1 MRVKIC
7 AWLRMTEPWKTST
20 AVRRETGNRRPHA
33 ERVRPFIQELRVF
46 TFCLLYIHTFSGKE
60 VKTFLNFFELF
71 FGFKTALAK
80 AARAGYKEAM
90 KRGPKNAR
98 WLGVFWG
105 GVAEGNTQAAS
116 RITGIP
122 RGPAGKQ
129 VRIFAVERPAGL
141 SLAPTAFS
149 AIELLVVVAL
159 VLLLTTLYWGSGSQ
173 SRPRRQEAACLKNLQ
188 KLFIAMEIYSNE
200 QAGKFPVRAGART
213 AEEALDLLVPHYT
226 VDTSVFICPGSR
238 DLALPGGEALR
249 GRTISYSYYMGRTTG
264 VPGALMS
271 DRQVDTGPKAVGQA
285 IFSST
290 GQPPGNNHGKEGGNL
305 LFSDGSAQTSP
316 PSSAFSLMLT
326 QGVVLLN
333 PK

>member
-1 MRVKIC
+1 
-7 AWLRMTEPWKTST
+7 
-20 AVRRETGNRRPHA
+20 
-33 ERVRPFIQELRVF
+33 
-46 TFCLLYIHTFSGKE
+46 
-60 VKTFLNFFELF
+60 
-71 FGFKTALAK
+71 
-80 AARAGYKEAM
+80 M

-188 KLFIAMEIYSNE
+188 KLFIAMEIYS
-200 QAGKFPVRAGART
+200 
-213 AEEALDLLVPHYT
+213 
-226 VDTSVFICPGSR
+226 
-238 DLALPGGEALR
+238 
-249 GRTISYSYYMGRTTG
+249 YYMGRTTG

-290 GQPPGNNHGKEGGNL
+290 GQPPGNNHGKEGGNV